1 MRKVLLPKAK
11 NRDAEEKQACRPEQN
26 QSAVPFL
33 TGIHDGSEIQVV
45 DISREGM
52 LLETEARLRPQ
63 MKIQLKLATREG
75 LIKINGCV
83 QRSSIASLKGVPRY
97 QTTIAFE
104 NPFRGSDA
112 LSQDSETPS
121 VDKQETDEPQHLY
134 LVIVKKVRPAQ

>member
-1 MRKVLLPKAK
+1 
-11 NRDAEEKQACRPEQN
+11 
-26 QSAVPFL
+26 
-33 TGIHDGSEIQVV
+33 
-45 DISREGM
+45 
-52 LLETEARLRPQ
+52 

-104 NPFRGSDA
+104 NPFRGLDD
-112 LSQDSETPS
+112 LSQDSETAS